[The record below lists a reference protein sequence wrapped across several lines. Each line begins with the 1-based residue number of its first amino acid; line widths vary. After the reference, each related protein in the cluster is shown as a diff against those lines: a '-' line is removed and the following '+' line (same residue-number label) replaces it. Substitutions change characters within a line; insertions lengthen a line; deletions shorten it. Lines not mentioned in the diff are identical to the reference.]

1 MTKEEYDYL
10 VKSLRKKRVI
20 LLLKRMFD
28 ILVSFIMILAL
39 SPVILILSIL
49 IMIDSGF
56 PVFFRQERMG
66 KNGKTFRI
74 FKFRTM
80 KNNTATAD
88 GITLYNDKRITRIG
102 EFLRKY
108 RLDEIPQLF
117 NIIKGEMSFVGPRPD
132 LPKYYMVD
140 DYGYKS
146 VLLVRP
152 GVTGEATLKFK
163 DEDKILST
171 SENPEKTYT
180 EEIFPQKV
188 RLNIDYIKRIS
199 ILYDMKIIINTVINV
214 FFRKEK
220 DEITRQV
227 YKSNV

>member
-1 MTKEEYDYL
+1 
-10 VKSLRKKRVI
+10 
-20 LLLKRMFD
+20 
-28 ILVSFIMILAL
+28 
-39 SPVILILSIL
+39 
-49 IMIDSGF
+49 
-56 PVFFRQERMG
+56 
-66 KNGKTFRI
+66 
-74 FKFRTM
+74 
-80 KNNTATAD
+80 
-88 GITLYNDKRITRIG
+88 
-102 EFLRKY
+102 
-108 RLDEIPQLF
+108 
-117 NIIKGEMSFVGPRPD
+117 MSFVGPRPD